1 MLVRLPPR
9 IRVEF
14 AVPPVRF
21 AEPPITV
28 RSPRVTFE
36 VNEPLDTV
44 VRPVTFPPVKLVF
57 PPLIFRV
64 FIDPL
69 DMEEFPEV
77 TRFPIV
83 PL

>member
-1 MLVRLPPR
+1 M
-9 IRVEF
+9 
-14 AVPPVRF
+14 
-21 AEPPITV
+21 TV
-28 RSPRVTFE
+28 ISPRVTFE